1 MGSLREN
8 PNDAWAEVITRLADD
23 GVMMDQIA
31 LLLRA
36 LKRASVIP
44 AEQVVPLHIAYLRE
58 KMNKK
63 WN

>member
-1 MGSLREN
+1 
-8 PNDAWAEVITRLADD
+8 VITRLADD

-31 LLLRA
+31 LLLSTLERA
-36 LKRASVIP
+36 GAIP

-63 WN
+63 